1 MRGGTVRKLV
11 VGVLILA
18 LLGGGYWAYRAVRSQ
33 RPANTALVRQGTITA
48 TVEAMGVVRAARE
61 ARLSLKMGGTV
72 QHIFAQVGEEVEKR
86 DILLALDTT
95 GLERRVRETELS
107 LEVQTLQLAEVRA
120 GPSDAEIEIAKA
132 NLRRATVA
140 REAAQAAY
148 DEIADEE
155 DAATSSEAV
164 ALEGA
169 KTDYERARAEF
180 ERAVEGATPEEIEL
194 LEKRVALAEVSLEE
208 AKARL
213 AEAQIIAPFAG
224 TVTAIEVQEGENVG
238 ALTPLVVLSD
248 LATLEIVAQIDEIDV
263 AEVAVGQKVH
273 IRLDAFPGK
282 ELTGT
287 IRRVAPAAT
296 TERGSTIYQAIVHF
310 EETDLPL
317 KLGMGANL
325 RITTLEK
332 AGVLLVP
339 NRAIQ
344 PIGRKNVVRV
354 LEGSSVREV
363 EVVTGL
369 SNESETAVVEGL
381 REGEVVLVE

>member
-1 MRGGTVRKLV
+1 MRNLV

-18 LLGGGYWAYRAVRSQ
+18 LLGGGYWAYRAVMGQ
-33 RPANTALVRQGTITA
+33 RPANTALVRRGAITA
-48 TVEAMGVVRAARE
+48 RVEAMGMVRAARE
-61 ARLSLKMGGTV
+61 AHLSLKMGGTV
-72 QHIFAQVGEEVEKR
+72 QRIFVQVGERVEEGQV
-86 DILLALDTT
+86 LLTLDTSE
-95 GLERRVRETELS
+95 LERKVREAELN
-107 LEVQTLQLAEVRA
+107 LEVQKLQLAEVRA

-148 DEIADEE
+148 DEITDEE
-155 DAATSSEAV
+155 DAATSPEAV
-164 ALEGA
+164 ALEQA

-194 LEKRVALAEVSLEE
+194 LEKQVALAEVALEE

-224 TVTAIEVQEGENVG
+224 TVTAIEVREGENVG
-238 ALTPLVVLSD
+238 ALVPLITLSD
-248 LATLEIVAQIDEIDV
+248 LTTLEILAQIDEIDV
-263 AEVAVGQKVH
+263 AEVAVGQRVQ
-273 IRLDAFPGK
+273 IRLDAFPGQ

-287 IRRVAPAAT
+287 IIRVAPAAT
-296 TERGSTIYQAIVHF
+296 TERGSTIYQAVVEF

-332 AGVLLVP
+332 TDVLLVP

-344 PIGRKNVVRV
+344 PIGRKKVVRV
-354 LEGSSVREV
+354 LEGSRVREV

-369 SNESETAVVEGL
+369 SNESETEIVEGL

>member
-1 MRGGTVRKLV
+1 VRGGTVRKLV

-18 LLGGGYWAYRAVRSQ
+18 LLGGGYWAYQAARSQ
-33 RPANTALVRQGTITA
+33 RPANTALVRRGTITA

-72 QHIFAQVGEEVEKR
+72 QRIFTQVGEEVEEG
-86 DILLALDTT
+86 DVLLALDTT
-95 GLERRVRETELS
+95 ELEWRVREAELS
-107 LEVQTLQLAEVRA
+107 LEVQDLQLAEARA
-120 GPSDAEIEIAKA
+120 GPSAAEIEIAKA

-213 AEAQIIAPFAG
+213 AEAQISAPFAG
-224 TVTAIEVQEGENVG
+224 TVTAIEVQEGENVS
-238 ALTPLVVLSD
+238 ALAPLIILSD
-248 LATLEIVAQIDEIDV
+248 LATLEILAQIDEIDV
-263 AEVAVGQKVH
+263 AEVAVDQKVQT
-273 IRLDAFPGK
+273 RLDAFPGQ
-282 ELTGT
+282 ELKGMIT
-287 IRRVAPAAT
+287 RVAPAAT
-296 TERGSTIYQAIVHF
+296 TERGSTTYQAVVRF

-325 RITTLEK
+325 KITTLEK
-332 AGVLLVP
+332 ADVLLVP

-344 PIGRKNVVRV
+344 PLGRKKVVRV
-354 LEGSSVREV
+354 LEGGTVREV

-369 SNESETAVVEGL
+369 SNESETEIVDGL